1 MKTISKIIAVIF
13 IVFTACCAYYAYNHQ
28 MWYEMVTTIG
38 AGIILVF
45 LCHLMSDM
53 KLDED

>member
-13 IVFTACCAYYAYNHQ
+13 IVFTACCAYYAYTHQ
-28 MWYEMVTTIG
+28 MWCEMVTTIG